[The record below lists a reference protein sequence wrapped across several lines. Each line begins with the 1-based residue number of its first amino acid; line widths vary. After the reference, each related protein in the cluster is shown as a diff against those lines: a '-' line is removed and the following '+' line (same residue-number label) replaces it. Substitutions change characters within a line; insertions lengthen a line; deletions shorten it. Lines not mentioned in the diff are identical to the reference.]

1 MFSQR
6 QGEICQDTQK
16 LKGKEAEKRY
26 AKVRKTGKNEDSV
39 WERSSQEP
47 QLGAPPVWP

>member
-26 AKVRKTGKNEDSV
+26 AKVRKTGKKEDSV
-39 WERSSQEP
+39 WVTVPSLLLP
-47 QLGAPPVWP
+47 YPGV